1 MKRLFASAIGA
12 ILVMIAFTVAQENN
26 ASSAAPQ
33 DSSSQQNV
41 RPPARETYRLEYTI
55 TEMEDG
61 KQLNARSY
69 SVMCEDRGS
78 PTRGVLKVGSRV
90 PVVSGVAAHGD
101 SPNALQAQFQY
112 LDVGMNIDARLDVT
126 ASGDLTLQS
135 DVDMS
140 SVANGD
146 RPTQVD
152 FNPPVIR
159 QLRVSSFNAI
169 TVGKPVVIST
179 ADDVA
184 SHRQFQ
190 IQVVATK
197 LK

>member
-12 ILVMIAFTVAQENN
+12 VLVMIAFTVAQENN

-33 DSSSQQNV
+33 DSSRQQNV

-61 KQLNARSY
+61 KKLNARSY

-90 PVVSGVAAHGD
+90 PVVSARD

-152 FNPPVIR
+152 GNPPVIR

>member
-1 MKRLFASAIGA
+1 MKRSFASAIGA
-12 ILVMIAFTVAQENN
+12 VLVMIAFTVAQENN

-61 KQLNARSY
+61 KKLNARSY

-90 PVVSGVAAHGD
+90 PVVTGGAAHGD
-101 SPNALQAQFQY
+101 SPNALFQY

-152 FNPPVIR
+152 GNPVIR